1 MATINGDLGISPGTS
16 ITELGTVTQAS
27 PAQLRGLLAG
37 NRPPGA

>member
-1 MATINGDLGISPGTS
+1 MATINGDLGISLGTS

-37 NRPPGA
+37 NRLPDA